1 MKEFFGCYCLRFWQW
16 SVRSIRILGTEIGTL
31 RPLFFFSFLFFSH
44 LSLFSLFVF
53 VGMFQWHTLP
63 WQHLLNHLSPFVNLV
78 YLKGSDSGGQ
88 AFADYDITKWSF
100 FVFFFF
106 LFFLSSLDVW
116 CGWLFSN
123 LNIEAHAPFLF

>member
-1 MKEFFGCYCLRFWQW
+1 MKEFFGCYCWRFWQW

-63 WQHLLNHLSPFVNLV
+63 WQHLLNHLSPFGNLV

-100 FVFFFF
+100 
-106 LFFLSSLDVW
+106 
-116 CGWLFSN
+116 LFSFSSSYHPWMCGVDDY
-123 LNIEAHAPFLF
+123 LATSCTFPFLKDNLM